1 MAGFFEAASHFDTD
15 EGGVGPNPLRKL
27 IEGGA
32 DIDRADRDGMTLLH
46 YACREGHLL
55 CVQLLLEAGV
65 ALEKQDRD
73 ARTPLHLACYMAG
86 REGMSRGR
94 EHIDISIYL
103 QHHGASTAAQ
113 DAFGHTPLSYL
124 PRGAKLVG
132 LNTPAVLGTSAVWA
146 TTVVDDRSMV
156 RHTPSPVA
164 SHSHTA
170 AACTLPRMHPQPRAT
185 HTLRLGRCGRAA
197 SRRRRRSTTAPC
209 RLPCSTWAFMGAQ
222 CSCEGR
228 MGHFIMWCVRVIVL
242 L

>member
-1 MAGFFEAASHFDTD
+1 M
-15 EGGVGPNPLRKL
+15 GPSPLRKL
-27 IEGGA
+27 IEVGA

-55 CVQLLLEAGV
+55 AVQLLLEAGV

-94 EHIDISIYL
+94 EHIEVSIYL
-103 QHHGASTAAQ
+103 QQHGSSTAAQ

-156 RHTPSPVA
+156 RAGGVA
-164 SHSHTA
+164 
-170 AACTLPRMHPQPRAT
+170 Q
-185 HTLRLGRCGRAA
+185 
-197 SRRRRRSTTAPC
+197 
-209 RLPCSTWAFMGAQ
+209 AQ
-222 CSCEGR
+222 EIHYGT
-228 MGHFIMWCVRVIVL
+228 V
-242 L
+242 

>member
-15 EGGVGPNPLRKL
+15 EGGVGPSPLRKL
-27 IEGGA
+27 IEVGA

-55 CVQLLLEAGV
+55 AVQLLLEAGV

-94 EHIDISIYL
+94 EHIEVSIYL
-103 QHHGASTAAQ
+103 QQHGSSTAAQ
-113 DAFGHTPLSYL
+113 DAFGHTPRSYL

-156 RHTPSPVA
+156 RHMQSHPVA
-164 SHSHTA
+164 SHWHITGTA
-170 AACTLPRMHPQPRAT
+170 VAACN
-185 HTLRLGRCGRAA
+185 
-197 SRRRRRSTTAPC
+197 
-209 RLPCSTWAFMGAQ
+209 
-222 CSCEGR
+222 
-228 MGHFIMWCVRVIVL
+228 
-242 L
+242 